1 VVLSCVT
8 PWELLVVVV
17 VGGGGLCSRLNNPD
31 LDLTRGFGSLIR
43 HSQGDYVLVVYHDPS
58 L

>member
-1 VVLSCVT
+1 MVLSCVT

-31 LDLTRGFGSLIR
+31 LDLTRGFGSLIGR
-43 HSQGDYVLVVYHDPS
+43 RLRSGGLP
-58 L
+58 